1 MTKTLGA
8 FGEEPGTS
16 VIIQREGVRFNPKL
30 SPEDSDKLDRLTHSL
45 KTLIVEF
52 VSESGIPIRPS
63 QSVNGWKDSAKH
75 GRSTMLVNGRV
86 WTPQRRRR
94 SCLWIHS

>member
-30 SPEDSDKLDRLTHSL
+30 SPEDSGKLDRLTHSL

-63 QSVNGWKDSAKH
+63 EAYS
-75 GRSTMLVNGRV
+75 LVSDRLAIDAVYLNRAV
-86 WTPQRRRR
+86 KE
-94 SCLWIHS
+94 SSE